1 MWVRTLLRR
10 GILDTLCDKVCHWL
24 AVVQWLSLGTLASS
38 TNKTDCHE
46 ITEIL
51 LKVVLNTITLIVLMH
66 FILNV
71 QRVSEWAIFQLQYS
85 QRHSVINHC
94 DRRITH
100 LDDLDISF
108 ILSNISLKFVLH
120 LECYLLLLKRHI
132 KIRK

>member
-1 MWVRTLLRR
+1 MR
-10 GILDTLCDKVCHWL
+10 
-24 AVVQWLSLGTLASS
+24 
-38 TNKTDCHE
+38 
-46 ITEIL
+46 
-51 LKVVLNTITLIVLMH
+51 

-71 QRVSEWAIFQLQYS
+71 QQVSEWAIFQLQYS
-85 QRHSVINHC
+85 QRHSVINHY

-120 LECYLLLLKRHI
+120 LECYLLLI